1 MEQQKVLIVTG
12 EWAGSCR
19 QSRGGWMAPPAEYED
34 QDWRAAEDGQDVVTL
49 QQDKPLGHP

>member
-1 MEQQKVLIVTG
+1 
-12 EWAGSCR
+12 
-19 QSRGGWMAPPAEYED
+19 MAPPAEYED